1 MNALIE
7 AALDYAARGWHVF
20 PLVPNSKRPAI
31 PSHSAGE
38 CDGSDPY
45 CAEGH
50 LGWEERSTVDS
61 DEIHAMWASSRHGIA
76 IATGPSSLLVLDI
89 DVSKSSGET
98 TGMHSLAELE
108 ARCGHRVPER
118 TFTVA
123 TPSGG
128 QHRYFGLHPD
138 MSDLPTTTTGRLG
151 VGLDTRGRGG
161 YVVAPPTSLSAGAS
175 YRVACSTAPATAP
188 RWLIDELL
196 ASQRSSGHQGT
207 GRARSGCVVRHA
219 DRYVQAAID
228 GEIERVVSAQ
238 IGGRNH
244 ALFLA
249 SIALGQLVGADL
261 LAESEALDVLHE
273 AARSQAEVPGDG
285 YDERQATATIRSGFD
300 RGVQEPRQVRNR
312 A

>member
-7 AALDYAARGWHVF
+7 AALDYSSREWHVF
-20 PLVPNSKRPAI
+20 PLVRTSKRPAI
-31 PSHSAGE
+31 PSHTVGE
-38 CDGSDPY
+38 CDGSDPF

-61 DEIHAMWASSRHGIA
+61 DEIHTLWASGRNGIA
-76 IATGPSSLLVLDI
+76 IATGPSRLLVLDI
-89 DVSKSSGET
+89 DVSKVSGET
-98 TGMHSLAELE
+98 IGMQSLAELE
-108 ARCGHRVPER
+108 ARCGQRVPEQ

-128 QHRYFGLHPD
+128 QHRYLRLRPD
-138 MSDLPTTTTGRLG
+138 MADLATTTTGRLG

-161 YVVAPPTSLSAGAS
+161 YVVAPPTSLASGRS
-175 YRVACSTAPATAP
+175 YRVVCSATPAPVP
-188 RWLIDELL
+188 RWLLRELR
-196 ASQRSSGHQGT
+196 SNHGSSGQERGD
-207 GRARSGCVVRHA
+207 RSRSGCVVRHS

-228 GEIERVVSAQ
+228 GEIDRVGSAEV
-238 IGGRNH
+238 GRRNH

-249 SIALGQLVGADL
+249 SIALGQLVGANL
-261 LAESEALDVLHE
+261 LSASEAFDVLHG

-285 YDERQATATIRSGFD
+285 FDERQATATIRSGFD
-300 RGVQEPRQVRNR
+300 RGVREPRQVRTR

>member
-1 MNALIE
+1 MKSHVE

-20 PLVPNSKRPAI
+20 PLLPNSKRPAI
-31 PSHSAGE
+31 PAHTAGE

-45 CAEGH
+45 CSESH
-50 LGWEERSTVDS
+50 LGWQERSTVDP
-61 DEIHAMWASSRHGIA
+61 DETHAMWASGRHGIA
-76 IATGPSSLLVLDI
+76 IATGPSFLLVLDI
-89 DVSKSSGET
+89 DVSKVSGEA
-98 TGMHSLAELE
+98 TGMQSLAELE
-108 ARCGHRVPER
+108 ERCGHEVPEQ

-128 QHRYFGLHPD
+128 AHRYFRVPPD
-138 MSDLPTTTTGRLG
+138 MAEFPTTTTGRLG

-161 YVVAPPTSLSAGAS
+161 YVVAPPTSLTSEAA
-175 YRVACSTAPATAP
+175 YRIVCPTAPVSVP
-188 RWLIDELL
+188 RWLIEELL
-196 ASQRSSGHQGT
+196 PPDRSTRHGG
-207 GRARSGCVVRHA
+207 GRGNSGCAVRHP

-228 GEIERVVSAQ
+228 GEIDRVVSAEV
-238 IGGRNH
+238 GGRNQ

-249 SIALGQLVGADL
+249 SISLGQLVGADL
-261 LAESEALDVLHE
+261 LSADEALDVLGE

-300 RGVQEPRQVRNR
+300 RGQREPRQIRSR